1 MYGWRGSIL
10 RINLSTEK
18 ITVQPLEN
26 SYAKNFIGG
35 RGFNSMTL
43 FKEIS
48 PGTDPLS
55 PDNILCIAPGTFS
68 GTELGLSSRTEISTL
83 SPQSGILGDG
93 PAGGSFAAYLKRAGY
108 DPIVLTG
115 KASSPKYLWINNS
128 DIELRDA
135 SHITGK
141 STWQTTDTL
150 MKEHGKDISVACIG
164 QAGENLVRF
173 ASTIIDKYNSAARGS
188 GAVFGS
194 KNLKAIAVRGSGKV
208 EVADAEEFG
217 RLAREER
224 HFIKNDDFIREISS
238 VYGSHIGHGQMVSGL
253 PLFPG
258 ILAS

>member
-1 MYGWRGSIL
+1 
-10 RINLSTEK
+10 
-18 ITVQPLEN
+18 
-26 SYAKNFIGG
+26 
-35 RGFNSMTL
+35 
-43 FKEIS
+43 
-48 PGTDPLS
+48 
-55 PDNILCIAPGTFS
+55 
-68 GTELGLSSRTEISTL
+68 
-83 SPQSGILGDG
+83 
-93 PAGGSFAAYLKRAGY
+93 
-108 DPIVLTG
+108 
-115 KASSPKYLWINNS
+115 
-128 DIELRDA
+128 
-135 SHITGK
+135 
-141 STWQTTDTL
+141 